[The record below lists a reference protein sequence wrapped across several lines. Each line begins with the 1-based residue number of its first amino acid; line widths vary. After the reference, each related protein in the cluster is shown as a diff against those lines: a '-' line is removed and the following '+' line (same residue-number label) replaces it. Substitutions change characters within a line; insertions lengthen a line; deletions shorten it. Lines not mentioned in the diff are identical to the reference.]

1 VTVTIDTKRVRG
13 EFEKKAIVWSNDLEK
28 RSIALYLK
36 GRVKPHIA
44 IEPGGYVSL
53 WGAEGQVP
61 PGSLDIINNHKNPVK
76 ITGID
81 NDLPE
86 RITWRLNEIKP
97 GFVYKLEIEDI
108 PKTAATYTGHLVVRT
123 DNPQKPELNII
134 VNGDIKANGGK

>member
-13 EFEKKAIVWSNDLEK
+13 EFEKKAIAWSNDMER
-28 RSIALYLK
+28 RSIGLYLK
-36 GRVKPHIA
+36 GRIKPHIA

-53 WGAEGQVP
+53 WGTEGRVP
-61 PGSLDIINNHKNPVK
+61 PGSLDIINNHKHPVK

-86 RITWRLNEIKP
+86 RITWRLKAIKP
-97 GFVYKLEIEDI
+97 GFIYTLEIEDI

-123 DNPQKPELNII
+123 DHPLKPELNII
-134 VNGDIKANGGK
+134 VNGDIQSNDGK